1 MPIAIAAPPLALAM
15 PSLPIWIVPKSDP
28 SIRPCDRHAASQN
41 ALWCVCRHDAK
52 NLDRFKSM
60 PTSRA
65 AAKRVTVS
73 DIAAGCGVS
82 RATVSLV
89 LRESPLVHVDTRAR
103 VQAEIVRQG
112 YVYHRGAANLRRR
125 ASNAVALVLNDLS
138 NPFFAEFAG
147 GADAVLAEAG
157 YVMLLGSTGESP
169 ERQQAVLASLIQHDP
184 AAVILSPAEHSDPA
198 RLHQVLGTR
207 TPVLVFNRALADG
220 DTPGDGPGSGWD
232 FLALDNRHGTR
243 IATEHL
249 LAQGHRA
256 IAFFGGHRD
265 SSSCRE
271 RRAGYRDALEAAG
284 IAPDP
289 QWLVECAPTRLEAA
303 RHAGA
308 LFARDPAPTAAVCYN
323 DAVALGLMSGLAALG
338 RQAGRDFAVVGF
350 DDIPEA
356 AVSTP
361 PLSTIAVAP
370 RERGMQAARLVLA
383 RLRGDGGI
391 ASTTVAPAELR
402 VRASSLVAPP
412 SANGVPA

>member
-1 MPIAIAAPPLALAM
+1 MANRSAP
-15 PSLPIWIVPKSDP
+15 
-28 SIRPCDRHAASQN
+28 
-41 ALWCVCRHDAK
+41 
-52 NLDRFKSM
+52 
-60 PTSRA
+60 
-65 AAKRVTVS
+65 AKRVTVT

-89 LRESPLVHVDTRAR
+89 LRGSPLVHADTRAR
-103 VQAEIVRQG
+103 VQAELVRQN
-112 YVYHRGAANLRRR
+112 YVYHRGAANLRGR

-169 ERQQAVLASLIQHDP
+169 ERQQAVLASLIEHDP
-184 AAVILSPAEHSDPA
+184 AAVILSPAEHSDRE

-207 TPVLVFNRALADG
+207 VPVLVFNRALG
-220 DTPGDGPGSGWD
+220 DAAPGNHGDPGNGWD
-232 FLALDNRHGTR
+232 FLALDNRRGAR
-243 IATEHL
+243 LATEHL

-265 SSSCRE
+265 SSSCGE
-271 RRAGYRDALEAAG
+271 RRAGYRDALAAAG

-289 QWLVECAPTRLEAA
+289 GWLVECAPTRLEAA
-303 RHAGA
+303 RQTGA

-323 DAVALGLMSGLAALG
+323 DAVALGLMSGLAARG

-356 AVSTP
+356 AVSMP
-361 PLSTIAVAP
+361 PLSTIAVLP
-370 RERGMQAARLVLA
+370 RERGMQAARLVLE
-383 RLRGDGGI
+383 RLQGADGP
-391 ASTTVAPAELR
+391 SRNTVAPAQLV
-402 VRASSLVAPP
+402 VRASSLVAPSGFQGI
-412 SANGVPA
+412 SA

>member
-1 MPIAIAAPPLALAM
+1 MG
-15 PSLPIWIVPKSDP
+15 
-28 SIRPCDRHAASQN
+28 R
-41 ALWCVCRHDAK
+41 
-52 NLDRFKSM
+52 NLDRFKFMRHNAM
-60 PTSRA
+60 PPAPSPAR
-65 AAKRVTVS
+65 RVTVS

-89 LRESPLVHVDTRAR
+89 LRESPLVHADTRAR
-103 VQAEIVRQG
+103 VQAELARQH

-169 ERQQAVLASLIQHDP
+169 ERQQAVLASLIEHDP

-207 TPVLVFNRALADG
+207 TPVLVFNRALG
-220 DTPGDGPGSGWD
+220 DDEPGSADPGKGWD
-232 FLALDNRHGTR
+232 FLALDNRRGAR
-243 IATEHL
+243 LATEHL

-265 SSSCRE
+265 SSSCGE
-271 RRAGYRDALEAAG
+271 RRAGYRDALAAAG
-284 IAPDP
+284 ITPDP

-303 RHAGA
+303 HQAGA

-323 DAVALGLMSGLAALG
+323 DAVALGLMAGLAARG
-338 RQAGRDFAVVGF
+338 RQAGRDFAVIGF

-361 PLSTIAVAP
+361 PLSTIAVVP
-370 RERGMQAARLVLA
+370 RERGMQAARLVLE
-383 RLRGDGGI
+383 RLQGAGGP
-391 ASTTVAPAELR
+391 SRNTVAPARLV
-402 VRASSLVAPP
+402 VRASSLATPP
-412 SANGVPA
+412 GIQGNIQ